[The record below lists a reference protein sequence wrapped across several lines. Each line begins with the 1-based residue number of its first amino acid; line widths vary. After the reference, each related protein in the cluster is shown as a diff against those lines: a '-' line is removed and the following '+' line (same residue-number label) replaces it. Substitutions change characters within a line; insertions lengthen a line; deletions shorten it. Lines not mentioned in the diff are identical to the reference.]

1 MPDSPRTPRFRLE
14 VAGLRRRLAVVS
26 FRGREAISQPY
37 AFTLDVLC
45 DNPAITPSQLM
56 YRSAFL
62 ALGADGAGV
71 HGQIQAVARTHHRPG
86 PMSLCLSLGPRLA
99 CLSQRYTPRVFQHM
113 SAPQII
119 AQVLS
124 EHGLLQDSYRF
135 ELKAPCAERV
145 FCAQY
150 RENDLQFVQRLCA
163 EEGIHYHF
171 IHSPHHHDLVFGS
184 GLHGARRTPEA
195 PWRTR
200 LDMAGVTRFTVNHAT
215 PAGPDERVEERA
227 EGHSTL
233 AFVHSGHLLPVTGH
247 ARSEWNHLWRI
258 THVEHRG
265 ASAYGN
271 RFFALPWEVGVSVP
285 PAPGEPLPALQRAW
299 LVGPPGQEA
308 MRDAG
313 GRVQVQFEWG
323 LQGHGARFADCWLP
337 VEDGVGGPLHGGMAV
352 LVRGPAQAHALP
364 SVMACL
370 EPVPRAPGSVASASP
385 IIQAR
390 LDSAWLLGEGGGVQ
404 VEQGP
409 RLHLA
414 PGAVLAV
421 QVGASEVRLDA
432 HGLSLS
438 SPAVSLNVSAHK
450 PAVVAAQAPGDTAQ
464 ADAAQQ
470 GEEQE
475 GQP

>member
-1 MPDSPRTPRFRLE
+1 MPDSPRAPRFRLE
-14 VAGLRRRLAVVS
+14 VAGLRRHLAVVS

-45 DNPAITPSQLM
+45 DTLPIALAQLM

-62 ALGADGAGV
+62 TLGPDGAGV
-71 HGQIQAVARTHHRPG
+71 HGQIQAVARAHYHQG
-86 PMSLCLSLGPRLA
+86 PVSLRISLGPRLT
-99 CLSQRYTPRVFQHM
+99 CLAQRQAARVFQQM

-119 AQVLS
+119 ARVLS
-124 EHGLLQDSYRF
+124 EHGLLEDSYRF
-135 ELKAPCAERV
+135 ELKSPCAERA

-150 RENDLQFVQRLCA
+150 RENDLQFIQRLCA

-171 IHSPHHHDLVFGS
+171 VHSRHHHDLIFGS

-200 LDMAGVTRFTVNHAT
+200 LDMAGITRFTVSHTT
-215 PAGPDERVEERA
+215 PCGPDDRVQERA

-233 AFVHSGHLLPVTGH
+233 AFVHSGHLLALTGH
-247 ARSEWNHLWRI
+247 ARTEWNHLWRI

-271 RFFALPWEVGVSVP
+271 RFVALPWEVGISVP
-285 PAPGEPLPALQRAW
+285 PVPAEDLPALQRAW
-299 LVGPPGQEA
+299 LVGPPGQA
-308 MRDAG
+308 ACRDAA

-323 LQGHGARFADCWLP
+323 LQGQGARFADCWLP
-337 VEDGVGGPLHGGMAV
+337 VDAAVEGALQGGQAV
-352 LVRGPAQAHALP
+352 LVAAATSPHALP
-364 SVMACL
+364 RVIGGL
-370 EPVPRAPGSVASASP
+370 EPGRPAPGRVAATP
-385 IIQAR
+385 PRVQAR
-390 LDSAWLLGEGGGVQ
+390 LDSRWLLEEDSVLQ

-414 PGAVLAV
+414 PGAVLVV

-432 HGLSLS
+432 HGLSLD
-438 SPAVSLNVSAHK
+438 SPALDFAVSAQE
-450 PAVVAAQAPGDTAQ
+450 PAIMAAQAPGDTAQ
-464 ADAAQQ
+464 AHPAQQ
-470 GEEQE
+470 GEQQE